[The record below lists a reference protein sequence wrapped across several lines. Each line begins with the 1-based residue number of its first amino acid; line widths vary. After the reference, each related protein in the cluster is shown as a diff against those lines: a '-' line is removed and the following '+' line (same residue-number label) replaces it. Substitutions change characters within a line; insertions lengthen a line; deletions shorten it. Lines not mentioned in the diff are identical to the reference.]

1 MSTPT
6 TASKR
11 HATRPKHA
19 GCKADPCGVLDQQD
33 IIDLVGV
40 QIANSAQGDP
50 LATCKTLASWSSV
63 HRLPC
68 SQHVFENAC
77 KRLGFWGAKA
87 RDKAIH
93 WLTNHPEPSGLAELD
108 YLAGAEL
115 DWKLVF
121 DKLCRCVRKD
131 RSEDGKSLGL
141 LRRWANVLEA
151 RSLDAAP
158 PSVAAGPAA
167 DPAHEIVLEM
177 CDHAVHGYMDDSGG
191 QFTMVARRWY
201 EHLALSLV
209 DPAYHF
215 NSRNSQVSPLSKS
228 LAMGTR
234 VENALFRAS
243 SSSLIVPNELQDTL
257 DTAFDSG
264 VFTPNMRLHGTN
276 LHGADWSHELLPPSI
291 TVDVAAWLWPS
302 GMCRDTKLEGGAVPN
317 VILNAVLSHP
327 KYDPGKCLNRP
338 SEQHL
343 AFVWQPHQFGD
354 GSITL
359 AGLFLA
365 RYHERGSQDWELNPS
380 PFHTSTTKSGKDAT
394 LRRILE
400 HPLQNLRQRSN
411 ARSLVHMCLL
421 GTITCA
427 PDGGFPCDD
436 AASSAIFRIADGLRA
451 WIWRLEALRI
461 LWEKT
466 CDAAGG
472 RDGCIW
478 RYVDNEGR
486 TPRQLFEL
494 AWDIYYK
501 QAQQLLQQHSQ
512 GNRGLRAGAPNK
524 ATALSI
530 LKHIGDI
537 AYTPLN
543 ELFVVA
549 ERG

>member
-19 GCKADPCGVLDQQD
+19 GRKADPCGILDQQD
-33 IIDLVGV
+33 IIDVIGL

-50 LATCKTLASWSSV
+50 AAICKTLTIWSSLQ
-63 HRLPC
+63 RLPC
-68 SQHVFENAC
+68 SQDVFEHAC

-93 WLTNHPEPSGLAELD
+93 WLTNHPEPSGLARLD

-121 DKLCRCVRKD
+121 EKLCRCVKAD
-131 RSEDGKSLGL
+131 RGEDGKSLGL

-177 CDHAVHGYMDDSGG
+177 CDHAVYGYMDGRRIS
-191 QFTMVARRWY
+191 TMMARRWY

-257 DTAFDSG
+257 NTAFDSG

-276 LHGADWSHELLPPSI
+276 LHGGPWSHELLPPSI
-291 TVDVAAWLWPS
+291 TVDLAAWLWPS

-317 VILNAVLSHP
+317 AILDAVLSHP
-327 KYDPGKCLNRP
+327 KYDPRKCLNRP

-343 AFVWQPHQFGD
+343 ASFWQPHQFGD
-354 GSITL
+354 GCITL

-365 RYHERGSQDWELNPS
+365 SFHERGSQEWELNPD
-380 PFHTSTTKSGKDAT
+380 TSTTKSGKDAT

-411 ARSLVHMCLL
+411 GRSLVHMCLSR
-421 GTITCA
+421 TITCY
-427 PDGGFPCDD
+427 PHQTTD
-436 AASSAIFRIADGLRA
+436 AADAAAFIIFRISDGLRA
-451 WIWRLEALRI
+451 WIWRLYALRI

-466 CDAAGG
+466 CDAPGG

-478 RYVDNEGR
+478 RCVDNEGR
-486 TPRQLFEL
+486 TPRQLFEHK
-494 AWDIYYK
+494 WDIYYK
-501 QAQQLLQQHSQ
+501 EVPELLQPYLQ
-512 GNRGLRAGAPNK
+512 GKRTRRADSTNLNK
-524 ATALSI
+524 ARALAI
-530 LKHIGDI
+530 LKHIRDI